1 MGLDFS
7 LEWHQKELR
16 RIARE
21 FLPAYSTLEALTEAE
36 QNEHGFLREAHCRMG
51 RLGWLEL
58 GEVSDPSGPPD
69 DAVDLVVL
77 YEELGRAA
85 LPGPHFICWLA
96 GRLLRFLEPA
106 GRERL
111 TSSLRRGD
119 QLVTVALYEPG
130 GEMTPVATVA
140 KEISGGYRL
149 SGIKSFVPYASAAD
163 FILIPAM
170 SRTGYLDFFIV
181 DPRDPGVA
189 LEALHSLSGERQ
201 HRLVIDNVEVAACA
215 RVGDP
220 GSALA
225 AIESVLPAA
234 RLAQAAEL
242 VGLADAALEM
252 AVEYSKNRVAFGRP
266 IGSYQAIQHKCADMV
281 ADRDAARFLT
291 YQAACL
297 YNQGLRD
304 DPRLTM
310 AKAFA
315 AGAARRVT
323 KAAHQIFAGAGFVL
337 DHRLNFYYR
346 RAKGIEMALGS
357 SAELLDEVGNLL
369 IDPGRIRESWG
380 RTTQE
385 FF

>member
-16 RIARE
+16 RSARE
-21 FLPAYSTLEALTEAE
+21 FLAAYSTLEALTAAE
-36 QNEHGFLREAHCRMG
+36 QDGHGFSREAHRRMG

-58 GEVSDPSGPPD
+58 GAVPDPGGPPD

-77 YEELGRAA
+77 HEELGRAA
-85 LPGPHFICWLA
+85 LPGPHFICRLA
-96 GRLLRFLEPA
+96 GRLLSFLEPA
-106 GRERL
+106 GRDPL
-111 TSSLRRGD
+111 LGD
-119 QLVTVALYEPG
+119 LLGGDRIATVALYEPG

-140 KEISGGYRL
+140 EEIRGGYRL
-149 SGIKSFVPYASAAD
+149 RGIKSFVPYASAAD
-163 FILIPAM
+163 VILVPAM
-170 SRTGYLDFFIV
+170 SGTGDLDFFIV
-181 DPRDPGVA
+181 DPRDQGVA
-189 LEALHSLSGERQ
+189 LEALHTLSGERQ
-201 HRLVIDNVEVAACA
+201 HRLVIDNVEVAGCA
-215 RVGDP
+215 RVGEP

-234 RLAQAAEL
+234 RLEQAAEL

-252 AVEYSKNRVAFGRP
+252 AVEYAKNRVAFGRP

-297 YNQGLRD
+297 YNQGLSA

-323 KAAHQIFAGAGFVL
+323 KEAHQIFAGAGFIL

-346 RAKGIEMALGS
+346 RAKGIEMFLGS
-357 SAELLDEVGNLL
+357 SGELLDEIGDLL
-369 IDPGRIRESWG
+369 IDPGRNGEPWG
-380 RTTQE
+380 LMRPE